1 MFAIVLSCPL
11 EVRLFFFVAFIFG
24 LLFKKGKKRVST
36 TWLTSAQILAIIS
49 VILSIFFV
57 FDPSI
62 FGLMDYILLGLDP
75 LTWLYLMTAI
85 VYLLLIVDYY
95 LY

>member
-1 MFAIVLSCPL
+1 MFAILLSSPL
-11 EVRLFFFVAFIFG
+11 EVYLQFLLCFLVGF
-24 LLFKKGKKRVST
+24 LFKKGKKRVST

-49 VILSIFFV
+49 VILSLFYI
-57 FDPSI
+57 FDPTI
-62 FGLMDYILLGLDP
+62 FGLMDYILFGLDP